1 MNQNMRN
8 TFSNI
13 SNIKERKENLNNEKK
28 NAIDF
33 SNLSVSEVVKNKD
46 QNQFVFSINK
56 VKIMYDNEEATILYF
71 KDVTFGVLYEQI
83 KAQKSF

>member
-1 MNQNMRN
+1 MRN

-46 QNQFVFSINK
+46 QSQFVFSINK
-56 VKIMYDNEEATILYF
+56 VKIMYDNEEATIVYF

>member
-1 MNQNMRN
+1 MRN

-46 QNQFVFSINK
+46 HKDQSQFVFSINK
-56 VKIMYDNEEATILYF
+56 VKIMYDNEEATIVYF

>member
-46 QNQFVFSINK
+46 QSQFVFSINK
-56 VKIMYDNEEATILYF
+56 VKIMYDNEEATIVYF